1 MFRNVCIDENKI
13 WKLLKK
19 EIGNCFKLMVFFFR
33 SSFHKLKTA
42 FKLLE
47 LLAIEKKSSIYL
59 LLFNN
64 NCWGIFEVEIISR
77 SHIINEGIKNIGNM
91 FHGGHIQNWYGVW
104 MFRVMR
110 PHQWQGIG
118 QKVSSGG
125 SGLFLASAG
134 SESCSSWCTT
144 SGQGGQSCT

>member
-1 MFRNVCIDENKI
+1 MKTRFENC
-13 WKLLKK
+13 LKRK
-19 EIGNCFKLMVFFFR
+19 
-33 SSFHKLKTA
+33 
-42 FKLLE
+42 
-47 LLAIEKKSSIYL
+47 LAIVSNSWYFSLGLLIINWKQLLNFLNCSQSKKKSSIYL

-118 QKVSSGG
+118 QKVPSGG
-125 SGLFLASAG
+125 SGLFLAATG